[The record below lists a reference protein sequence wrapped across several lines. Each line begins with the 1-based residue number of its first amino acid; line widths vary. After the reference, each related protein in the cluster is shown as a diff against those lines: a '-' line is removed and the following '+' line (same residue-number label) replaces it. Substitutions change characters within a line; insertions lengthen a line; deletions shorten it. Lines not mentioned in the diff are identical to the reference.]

1 LCDLEIS
8 ENFFKSCS
16 KWNNPK
22 TGLVDKRTSGPA
34 NTGPVPIPVRLV
46 AGFVAGLKN
55 HQTKKNWDLHQQQI
69 EKNTLHHTSASYIWI
84 LNPSPRNRIWNKK
97 LGPWSMSIL
106 TVKKNHEYHEIMI
119 FFKLTG
125 RKKTIRKKSWKPC
138 SQKVIRYVWA
148 ESVWSDKK

>member
-1 LCDLEIS
+1 MGKGKELNQLLYVCHEKKYQKDISKLCDLEIS

-55 HQTKKNWDLHQQQI
+55 HKQKKI
-69 EKNTLHHTSASYIWI
+69 EIYISSR
-84 LNPSPRNRIWNKK
+84 LKK
-97 LGPWSMSIL
+97 YFTP
-106 TVKKNHEYHEIMI
+106 H
-119 FFKLTG
+119 
-125 RKKTIRKKSWKPC
+125 
-138 SQKVIRYVWA
+138 
-148 ESVWSDKK
+148 